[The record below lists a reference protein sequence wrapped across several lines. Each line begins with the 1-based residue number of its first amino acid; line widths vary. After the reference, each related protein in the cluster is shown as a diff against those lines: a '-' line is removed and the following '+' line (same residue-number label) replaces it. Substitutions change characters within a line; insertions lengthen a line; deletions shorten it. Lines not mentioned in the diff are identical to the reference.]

1 MIRVLIADHYLMFR
15 DGLARLLRERD
26 EFEVVAEAGDEA
38 EAFAAMLSHA
48 VDVVIL
54 DIGLPGR
61 DAPRLIAELKSRRPA
76 PRVLAMSTQAND
88 PVALQA
94 LHAGTD
100 GYITR
105 ENSADELFAAIRRLA
120 AGGRYVCSAV
130 AERLTLDLT
139 GRRGEP
145 PTHTRLSEREYAIF
159 ELMIAGRRGSE
170 IAQALS
176 LSEKTV
182 STHKAHVLRKLNLG
196 NVSEL
201 MRYAIRHQLVAP

>member
-1 MIRVLIADHYLMFR
+1 MIRVLIADHLQMFR
-15 DGLARLLRERD
+15 EALRRLLDDRD
-26 EFEVVAEAGDEA
+26 EFSVVAEAADEA
-38 EAFAAMLSHA
+38 AAVAAVQAHA
-48 VDVVIL
+48 VDVAIVDL
-54 DIGLPGR
+54 ALPGR
-61 DAPRLIAELKSRRPA
+61 DALRVIADLKARRPA
-76 PRVLAMSTQAND
+76 PRVLALSTYVQD

-105 ENSADELFAAIRRLA
+105 ENAAEDLFTAIRRLA

-139 GRRGEP
+139 DRDTIAPG
-145 PTHTRLSEREYAIF
+145 HTRLSEREYAIF
-159 ELMIAGRRGSE
+159 ELLIAGRRGSE

-196 NVSEL
+196 NVSDL

>member
-1 MIRVLIADHYLMFR
+1 MIRVLIADHHQMFR
-15 DGLARLLRERD
+15 EGLRRLLDDRP
-26 EFEVVAEAGDEA
+26 EFLVVAEAADDI
-38 EAFAAMLSHA
+38 AALAAVQTHG
-48 VDVVIL
+48 VDVAIL
-54 DIGLPGR
+54 DLALAGR
-61 DAPRLIAELKSRRPA
+61 DALRLVANLKARRPA
-76 PRVLAMSTQAND
+76 PRVLGLSMHAHD
-88 PVALQA
+88 PLALQA

-105 ENSADELFAAIRRLA
+105 ENAAEELFTAIRRLA
-120 AGGRYVCSAV
+120 AGGRYICSAV

-139 GRRGEP
+139 GQAANAPG
-145 PTHTRLSEREYAIF
+145 HTRLSKREYAIF
-159 ELMIAGRRGSE
+159 ELLIAGRRGSE
-170 IAQALS
+170 IAQALA

>member
-15 DGLARLLRERD
+15 EGLKRLLRERD
-26 EFEVVAEAGDEA
+26 EFDVVAEAGDEA
-38 EAFAAMLSHA
+38 EVFAAMLTHA

-54 DIGLPGR
+54 GIGLPGR
-61 DAPRLIAELKSRRPA
+61 DAPRVIAELKSRRQG
-76 PRVLAMSTQAND
+76 PRVLALSTQVHD

-105 ENSADELFAAIRRLA
+105 ENSADELFAAIRRVA

-139 GRRGEP
+139 GKNGEP
-145 PTHTRLSEREYAIF
+145 PSHARLSEREYAIF
-159 ELMIAGRRGSE
+159 ELMIAGRRGWE
-170 IAQALS
+170 IAHALS

-182 STHKAHVLRKLNLG
+182 STHKAHVLRKLNLD
-196 NVSEL
+196 NVSDL

>member
-1 MIRVLIADHYLMFR
+1 MQV
-15 DGLARLLRERD
+15 
-26 EFEVVAEAGDEA
+26 
-38 EAFAAMLSHA
+38 
-48 VDVVIL
+48 
-54 DIGLPGR
+54 
-61 DAPRLIAELKSRRPA
+61 
-76 PRVLAMSTQAND
+76 QD
-88 PVALQA
+88 PLALQA

-105 ENSADELFAAIRRLA
+105 ENATEELFAAIRRLA

-130 AERLTLDLT
+130 AERLTLDFT
-139 GRRGEP
+139 TPSTNP
-145 PTHTRLSEREYAIF
+145 PGHTRLSEREFAIF
-159 ELMIAGRRGSE
+159 ELLIAGRRGSE

>member
-1 MIRVLIADHYLMFR
+1 MVRVLIADHLQMFR
-15 DGLARLLRERD
+15 EALRRLLDDRP
-26 EFEVVAEAGDEA
+26 EFSVVAEAGDEA
-38 EAFAAMLSHA
+38 GALAAVQAHSIDVA
-48 VDVVIL
+48 IVDL
-54 DIGLPGR
+54 ALPGR
-61 DAPRLIAELKSRRPA
+61 DALRLVGDLKARRPA
-76 PRVLAMSTQAND
+76 PRVLALSLHAHD
-88 PVALQA
+88 PLALQA

-105 ENSADELFAAIRRLA
+105 ENTTEELFAAVRRLA

-139 GRRGEP
+139 DQNANAPR
-145 PTHTRLSEREYAIF
+145 HSRLSEREYAIF
-159 ELMIAGRRGSE
+159 ELLIAGRRGSE
-170 IAQALS
+170 IAHALS